1 MRNSVFICSWF
12 LSQVFQTVASMN
24 TVISWKRSNFG
35 LSGLCL
41 LQNAKLVLL
50 RACLKSPDRLCLCA
64 KLFFFFLPL
73 VAIIRCEEKSRNSIL
88 KQVEDRITGEGN
100 AGCKQKAL
108 AL

>member
-1 MRNSVFICSWF
+1 
-12 LSQVFQTVASMN
+12 MN
-24 TVISWKRSNFG
+24 TVTSWKRSNFG

-41 LQNAKLVLL
+41 LQSAKLVLL

-64 KLFFFFLPL
+64 KLFFFLPL
-73 VAIIRCEEKSRNSIL
+73 IAIIRCEEKSRNSIL

-100 AGCKQKAL
+100 ARCKQKAL